1 MYIRKLRRHRAIK
14 TDLPPALWAA
24 ATVHVLPVCAISGKR
39 EILGVTTTENNVELQ
54 KVNIPPRQYTPSEAA
69 ASHQESGSDI
79 CYRHFMEDEKKGKDD
94 V

>member
-1 MYIRKLRRHRAIK
+1 VYIRKLRRHRAMK

-39 EILGVTTTENNVELQ
+39 EMLGVTATENNVELQ
-54 KVNIPPRQYTPSEAA
+54 KVNIPPRQYTPSEAV

-79 CYRHFMEDEKKGKDD
+79 CYRHFMGDEKKGEDD